1 MRISDWSS
9 DVCSS
14 DLTAGSTDYRKFVSQ
29 TGIDLQPHMGIDTS
43 FAEKLWRGTSI
54 RTEIPLCDFTAV
66 RDQRPTT
73 EIPIAPKTSMSPQLS
88 FELPARFT
96 LRFFWSIAETGR
108 PNYLTLHYIP

>member
-29 TGIDLQPHMGIDTS
+29 TGIDLQPNMGIDTS

-54 RTEIPLCDFTAV
+54 RTEIALCDFAAV
-66 RDQRPTT
+66 REQRPTT
-73 EIPIAPKTSMSPQLS
+73 EIPIAPEKSMYPQLS
-88 FELPARFT
+88 FEL
-96 LRFFWSIAETGR
+96 AEIGR
-108 PNYLTLHYIP
+108 ASCRERV